1 MIRGENQV
9 NLGKR
14 LSVLLLLLFCFLDV
28 LASFSRSYGIFYL
41 SSLSRYI
48 MYDFS
53 FIFWPIGLY
62 CVLLSIVVWHLNG
75 HSDVKFKML

>member
-14 LSVLLLLLFCFLDV
+14 LSVLLLLFCFLDV

-41 SSLSRYI
+41 SSLSSI

-75 HSDVKFKML
+75 HSDVKLKML